1 MRALLI
7 LLATL
12 AAVSPAIAHP
22 HVWVTIRAELL
33 YRPDGRIEAIRH
45 AWTFDESYSA
55 FATQGLADAAG
66 KIDPVQARE
75 LAQTNIESLAENG
88 YFTNLRAGGTKQ
100 GFDSP
105 RDAEIGL
112 DGKLLTLR
120 FTLPV
125 KAPPEANR
133 LLLDVYD
140 PTFFVDFSV
149 AEGDDAVRLKDAPA
163 GCSVSV
169 QRPKPEAKTG
179 QNDMSEALFQA
190 LTSAGSNA
198 GSSFANRT
206 LVSCR

>member
-7 LLATL
+7 LLATM
-12 AAVSPAIAHP
+12 AAVSPALAHP

-100 GFDSP
+100 SFDAP

-112 DGKLLTLR
+112 DDKKLTLR
-120 FTLPV
+120 FTLPL

-149 AEGDDAVRLKDAPA
+149 AEGDDAVRLKNAPV
-163 GCSVSV
+163 GCVVSV
-169 QRPKPEAKTG
+169 QRPKPEAKPG

-190 LTSAGSNA
+190 LTSANSNA
-198 GSSFANRT
+198 GSTFANRT